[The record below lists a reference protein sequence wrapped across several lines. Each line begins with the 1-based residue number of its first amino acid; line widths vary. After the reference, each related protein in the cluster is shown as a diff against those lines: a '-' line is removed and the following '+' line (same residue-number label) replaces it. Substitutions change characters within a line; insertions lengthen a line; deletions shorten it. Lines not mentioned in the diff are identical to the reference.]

1 MSSLTET
8 ERLSYSR
15 RDAARLLF
23 AAPVAALALRPGI
36 AAALKPAR
44 PNSKWAGVQVGLNV
58 PYSFGTRTAL
68 SAEQVLERT
77 VALGISSV
85 ELRIQPIEIS
95 LGLPKELVL
104 GPAPSDYKAVYYPK
118 GNAPAVLPAAPGRAV
133 LTQADFDA
141 YDAGAIKR
149 RAWRLAMPIRS
160 VERIRRMYE
169 NAGVRIDIVKFD
181 GINDFR
187 GEEMDYMFNIAKAIG
202 ARAIS
207 GEMSIPAIPELA
219 KGADKHRFMVG
230 LHNHLPITPAMWEDA
245 FRQSR
250 YLGANID
257 IGHFVAGNQ
266 MSPVP
271 FIKQHHDRITHLHVK
286 DKTLANVNV
295 AFGQGDT
302 PVREILQLI
311 RDKRWNIPATI
322 EYEIPLASDADRD
335 AEVRKAIDYCRQC
348 LVSR

>member
-1 MSSLTET
+1 MSF
-8 ERLSYSR
+8 SR
-15 RDAARLLF
+15 RDATRWLF
-23 AAPVAALALRPGI
+23 AAPAAALALKPGI
-36 AAALKPAR
+36 AATIKPDH
-44 PNSKWAGVQVGLNV
+44 PHSKWAGVQVGLNV

-68 SAEQVLERT
+68 DAEQVLERT

-95 LGLPKELVL
+95 LGLPRELVL

-118 GNAPAVLPAAPGRAV
+118 GDAPAILPAAPGRAV

-149 RAWRLAMPIRS
+149 RAWRLALPIRS
-160 VERIRRMYE
+160 VERVRRMYDA
-169 NAGVRIDIVKFD
+169 AGVKIDIVKFD
-181 GINDFR
+181 GINDFE

-207 GEMSIPAIPELA
+207 GEMSIPAIPNLA
-219 KGADKHRFMVG
+219 KAADKHRFMVG

-250 YLGANID
+250 YLGANLD
-257 IGHFVAGNQ
+257 IGHFLAGNQ

-271 FIKQHHDRITHLHVK
+271 FITEHHARITHLHVK

-295 AFGQGDT
+295 DFGKGDT

-322 EYEIPLASDADRD
+322 EYEIPLAPDTDRD
-335 AEVRKAIDYCRQC
+335 AEVRKAIDYCRLC
-348 LVSR
+348 LVD

>member
-1 MSSLTET
+1 MPFYEGTD
-8 ERLSYSR
+8 RVSYSR

-23 AAPVAALALRPGI
+23 AAPIAALALKPGI
-36 AAALKPAR
+36 ASALTPAR

-77 VALGISSV
+77 LALGVSAV

-104 GPAPSDYKAVYYPK
+104 GPAPSDYRAVYFPK
-118 GNAPAVLPAAPGRAV
+118 GDAPAILPPTPGRTTI
-133 LTQADFDA
+133 TQEYFDA
-141 YDAGAIKR
+141 YQIDAAKR
-149 RAWRLAMPIRS
+149 RDWRLALPIRS
-160 VERIRRMYE
+160 VERVRRMYDA
-169 NAGVRIDIVKFD
+169 AGVKIEIVKFD
-181 GINDFR
+181 GINDFE
-187 GEEMDYMFNIAKAIG
+187 GEELDYMFKLAKAIG

-207 GEMSIPAIPELA
+207 GEMSIPAIPKLA
-219 KGADKHRFMVG
+219 KAADKHRFMVG
-230 LHNHLPITPAMWEDA
+230 LHNHLAITPAMWEDA

-250 YLGANID
+250 YLGANVD

-271 FIKQHHDRITHLHVK
+271 FIKQYHERITHLHVK

-295 AFGQGDT
+295 DFGKGDT
-302 PVREILQLI
+302 PIREILQLI
-311 RDKRWNIPATI
+311 RDNRWNIEATI
-322 EYEIPLASDADRD
+322 EYEIPLAPDADRN
-335 AEVRKAIDYCRQC
+335 AELRKAIDYCRQC
-348 LVSR
+348 LVS